1 MGKKRK
7 NMKKIRHC
15 GQNFWG
21 FKRKIT
27 TFPQRIPSFHRG
39 TLQKQANRKPT
50 NEKGVPNLWFSTPK
64 YMKKI
69 SLYQSS

>member
-7 NMKKIRHC
+7 NMKKFAIVVKIF
-15 GQNFWG
+15 GG

-27 TFPQRIPSFHRG
+27 TISQETPSFHRG
-39 TLQKQANRKPT
+39 TLRKQANRKPT

>member
-7 NMKKIRHC
+7 NMKKFAIVVKIL
-15 GQNFWG
+15 GV
-21 FKRKIT
+21 KRKIT
-27 TFPQRIPSFHRG
+27 TFPQETPSFHRG
-39 TLQKQANRKPT
+39 TLRKQANRKPT

>member
-7 NMKKIRHC
+7 NMKNSPLWSK
-15 GQNFWG
+15 FWG

-27 TFPQRIPSFHRG
+27 TFPQETPSFHRG
-39 TLQKQANRKPT
+39 TLRKQANRKQT

>member
-1 MGKKRK
+1 
-7 NMKKIRHC
+7 MKKFAIVVKI
-15 GQNFWG
+15 WG
-21 FKRKIT
+21 VKRKIT
-27 TFPQRIPSFHRG
+27 AFPQRIPSFHRG

>member
-7 NMKKIRHC
+7 NMKKVATVVKI
-15 GQNFWG
+15 WG
-21 FKRKIT
+21 VKRKIT
-27 TFPQRIPSFHRG
+27 TFPQETPSFHRG

-64 YMKKI
+64 YMQKI

>member
-7 NMKKIRHC
+7 NMKNSPLWSK
-15 GQNFWG
+15 FWG

-39 TLQKQANRKPT
+39 TLRKQANRKPT
-50 NEKGVPNLWFSTPK
+50 NEKRGAKPVVQHPEV
-64 YMKKI
+64 YEKK
-69 SLYQSS
+69 

>member
-7 NMKKIRHC
+7 NMKNSPLQSKFL
-15 GQNFWG
+15 GV
-21 FKRKIT
+21 KRKIT
-27 TFPQRIPSFHRG
+27 TFLQETPSFHRG
-39 TLQKQANRKPT
+39 TLRKQANRKPT

>member
-1 MGKKRK
+1 MGKKQK
-7 NMKKIRHC
+7 NMKKFAIVVKIL
-15 GQNFWG
+15 GVQ
-21 FKRKIT
+21 KKIT
-27 TFPQRIPSFHRG
+27 TFPQEIPSFHRG
-39 TLQKQANRKPT
+39 TLGKQANRKPT

>member
-1 MGKKRK
+1 
-7 NMKKIRHC
+7 MKKFAIVVKI
-15 GQNFWG
+15 WG
-21 FKRKIT
+21 VKRKIT
-27 TFPQRIPSFHRG
+27 TFTQRIPSFHRG
-39 TLQKQANRKPT
+39 TLRKQANRKPT

>member
-7 NMKKIRHC
+7 NMKKFAIVVKIL
-15 GQNFWG
+15 GV
-21 FKRKIT
+21 KRKIT
-27 TFPQRIPSFHRG
+27 TFPQETPSFHRG
-39 TLQKQANRKPT
+39 SLRKQANRKPT

>member
-7 NMKKIRHC
+7 NMKNSPLQSK
-15 GQNFWG
+15 FWG

-27 TFPQRIPSFHRG
+27 TFSQEIPLFHRG
-39 TLQKQANRKPT
+39 TLRKQANRKPT

>member
-7 NMKKIRHC
+7 NMKKFAIVVKIL
-15 GQNFWG
+15 GV
-21 FKRKIT
+21 KRKIT
-27 TFPQRIPSFHRG
+27 TFPREIPSFHRG

>member
-7 NMKKIRHC
+7 NMKKFAIVVKIL
-15 GQNFWG
+15 GV
-21 FKRKIT
+21 KRKIT
-27 TFPQRIPSFHRG
+27 AFPQETPSFHRG
-39 TLQKQANRKPT
+39 TLRKQANRKPT

>member
-7 NMKKIRHC
+7 NMKKFAIMVKIL
-15 GQNFWG
+15 GVQ
-21 FKRKIT
+21 KKIT
-27 TFPQRIPSFHRG
+27 TISQETPSFHRG
-39 TLQKQANRKPT
+39 TLRKQANRKPT

>member
-7 NMKKIRHC
+7 NMKNSPLQSK
-15 GQNFWG
+15 FWG

-27 TFPQRIPSFHRG
+27 TFSQEIPLFHRG
-39 TLQKQANRKPT
+39 TLRKQANRKPT
-50 NEKGVPNLWFSTPK
+50 NEKGVPNLWFGTPK

>member
-7 NMKKIRHC
+7 NMKNSPLWSK
-15 GQNFWG
+15 FWG

-27 TFPQRIPSFHRG
+27 AFPQEIPSFHRG
-39 TLQKQANRKPT
+39 TLRKQANRKPT

>member
-7 NMKKIRHC
+7 NMKKFAIVV
-15 GQNFWG
+15 
-21 FKRKIT
+21 KILGVQKENKNIST
-27 TFPQRIPSFHRG
+27 MN
-39 TLQKQANRKPT
+39 TLVSSRYITKKQANRKPT